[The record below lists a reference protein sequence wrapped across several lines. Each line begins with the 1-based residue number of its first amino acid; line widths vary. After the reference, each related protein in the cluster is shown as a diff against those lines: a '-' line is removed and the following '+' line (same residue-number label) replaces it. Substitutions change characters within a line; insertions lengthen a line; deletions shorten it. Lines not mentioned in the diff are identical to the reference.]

1 MSEIEEALQQAAKI
15 GYEAAENGSKT
26 LEEVQEQIQATKGGA
41 EA

>member
-15 GYEAAENGSKT
+15 GYEAAENGTKT
-26 LEEVQEQIQATKGGA
+26 LEEIQEQIKVTEGA